1 MNMSVCD
8 RVQNICAD
16 VLALSAEQITL
27 ESSPQTISTWDS
39 LHHLNLVLAIEQEF
53 GTQFAPE
60 EIEQMLSVQ
69 HIVDLLAAKLA
80 PSDYPL

>member
-1 MNMSVCD
+1 MNISVCG

-16 VLALSAEQITL
+16 VFALSAEQITL

-39 LHHLNLVLAIEQEF
+39 LQHLNLVLAIEQEF

-69 HIVDLLAAKLA
+69 HIVDLLAAKLS
-80 PSDYPL
+80 PSDYSL

>member
-1 MNMSVCD
+1 MNISVCD

-16 VLALSAEQITL
+16 VFALSVEQITL

-39 LHHLNLVLAIEQEF
+39 LQHLNLVLAIEQEF

-69 HIVDLLAAKLA
+69 HIIDLLAAKLS
-80 PSDYPL
+80 PSDYSL

>member
-1 MNMSVCD
+1 MNISVRD

-16 VLALSAEQITL
+16 VFALSAEQITL
-27 ESSPQTISTWDS
+27 ESSPQTISAWDS
-39 LHHLNLVLAIEQEF
+39 LQHLNLVLAIEQEF

-69 HIVDLLAAKLA
+69 HIVDLLAAKLS
-80 PSDYPL
+80 PSDYSL

>member
-1 MNMSVCD
+1 MNISVCD

-16 VLALSAEQITL
+16 VFALSIEQITP

-39 LHHLNLVLAIEQEF
+39 LQHLNLVLAIEQEF

-69 HIVDLLAAKLA
+69 HIIDLLAAKLS
-80 PSDYPL
+80 PSDYSL